1 MPTATLETRA
11 DEDQWIWES
20 FRYHSRTFSLA
31 ARLLPS
37 AVQMPIATL
46 YLFCRHVDSI
56 ADQRVLEI
64 GPEEALGEVETAR
77 QRLDATLAG
86 QPPADT
92 LLWERLAEVHATF
105 DLDRAPLYELLDG
118 ARWDLTGRTVC
129 DRDDLV
135 AYSNLVGGSVGAMM
149 LPFLAHGTD
158 PDGLEPAARHL
169 GIAMQITNI
178 VRDVGED
185 AQQLGRVYL
194 PRDWMEA
201 HGVTVGD
208 LEAGR
213 VRDTYP
219 ALLETAMEAAE
230 ARYEKGLAGV
240 DGLPRNVRIGI
251 RSAARMYREILNE
264 VRANDYDNL
273 NHRAYV
279 SFGRKLLRV
288 PFDGYTRRKRSL
300 TES

>member
-1 MPTATLETRA
+1 
-11 DEDQWIWES
+11 
-20 FRYHSRTFSLA
+20 
-31 ARLLPS
+31 
-37 AVQMPIATL
+37 
-46 YLFCRHVDSI
+46 
-56 ADQRVLEI
+56 
-64 GPEEALGEVETAR
+64 
-77 QRLDATLAG
+77 
-86 QPPADT
+86 
-92 LLWERLAEVHATF
+92 
-105 DLDRAPLYELLDG
+105 
-118 ARWDLTGRTVC
+118 
-129 DRDDLV
+129 
-135 AYSNLVGGSVGAMM
+135 
-149 LPFLAHGTD
+149 
-158 PDGLEPAARHL
+158 
-169 GIAMQITNI
+169 
-178 VRDVGED
+178 
-185 AQQLGRVYL
+185 
-194 PRDWMEA
+194 MEA